1 MRIRMENIQAL
12 TPDGITGFLD
22 GSAGIEFTGQS
33 RAERYA
39 WIAATLTQQQYCSL
53 RKKQRGAVRA
63 LLSKVAGRGW
73 RDREGAAGSSQLGAI
88 GGGEIA
94 TTADSLRS

>member
-1 MRIRMENIQAL
+1 MENIQAL

-33 RAERYA
+33 RAEYA
-39 WIAATLTQQQYCSL
+39 WSAATLTQQQYCSL